1 MIRNIAII
9 YAYIEHTNKEKW
21 VANQMT
27 ATHPSNSK
35 KEFEENAKVF
45 DLGYYVYC
53 FCR

>member
-35 KEFEENAKVF
+35 NK
-45 DLGYYVYC
+45 DLKK
-53 FCR
+53 

>member
-35 KEFEENAKVF
+35 NKKRIWYR
-45 DLGYYVYC
+45 L
-53 FCR
+53 